1 MISKMEK
8 IKYYYLIVLIH
19 AIDILINP
27 RMNDKNCLQALYR
40 FENLEVSNCFL
51 VMKFY
56 FSQLFDAYGA
66 KYGSSNV

>member
-40 FENLEVSNCFL
+40 FEILKLAIVFWL
-51 VMKFY
+51 
-56 FSQLFDAYGA
+56 
-66 KYGSSNV
+66 